1 MGAPL
6 ADPAALAGWLSLPPF
21 EEGSSEL
28 LRAQTVISA
37 VSDLARGE
45 ASQPTWEM
53 DTVPA
58 NVAAIVLMVA
68 VETWSRGDGKTS
80 ITVEEVTRRWER
92 GDLFSQSQLN
102 TLRGF
107 RPSGSGGL
115 SSVQFTRGMTVQ
127 AVRTPVAGGGSVT
140 LYDGRGY

>member
-6 ADPAALAGWLSLPPF
+6 VDPAALAGWLSLPSF
-21 EEGSSEL
+21 EVDSPEL
-28 LRAQTVISA
+28 LRAQTVIGA

-45 ASQPTWEM
+45 ASQPTWEIG
-53 DTVPA
+53 TVPA

-80 ITVEEVTRRWER
+80 VTVEEVTRRWEN
-92 GDLFSQSQLN
+92 GDLFSASQLS
-102 TLRGF
+102 TLRGL
-107 RPSGSGGL
+107 RPSGSSGL
-115 SSVQFTRGMTVQ
+115 STVQFTRGMTVQ
-127 AVRTPVAGGGSVT
+127 AVKTPVEGGGPVT